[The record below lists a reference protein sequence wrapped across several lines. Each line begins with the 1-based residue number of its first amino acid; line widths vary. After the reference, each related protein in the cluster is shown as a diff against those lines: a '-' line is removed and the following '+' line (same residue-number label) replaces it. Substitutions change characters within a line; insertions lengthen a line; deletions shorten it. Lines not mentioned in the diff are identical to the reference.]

1 MHTLTDPRVYL
12 SSNLKNIEIGTKEE
26 ASKNGWVSMQEG
38 IDEYGQEKWL
48 EMVVELNCVTPQ

>member
-1 MHTLTDPRVYL
+1 MTDPRVYL

-48 EMVVELNCVTPQ
+48 EMVVELNCFTPQ